1 MQPISLIWAL
11 LLLCPNKSENMMKKK
26 AAGIDWESGVSDQTG
41 PSSVNI
47 QDAGVKTASR
57 CLASI
62 LS

>member
-1 MQPISLIWAL
+1 
-11 LLLCPNKSENMMKKK
+11 MMKKK
-26 AAGIDWESGVSDQTG
+26 AAVIDWESGVSDQTG